1 MYQDASSQ
9 SSLLAEGLKVQFEN
23 SIIKQMSMK
32 VRLNKLLFAF
42 AHQVD
47 SSTAAIIFLVAWRFL
62 DGS

>member
-32 VRLNKLLFAF
+32 VRLNIICLW
-42 AHQVD
+42 
-47 SSTAAIIFLVAWRFL
+47 SS
-62 DGS
+62 S